1 MKFQVTNATLQLA
14 EAYTCDK
21 GSCCGNRDFEEYL
34 DYIMQRSVLQKVS
47 DWKEALELYFRLTL
61 LAEM

>member
-1 MKFQVTNATLQLA
+1 MKFQVANATLQLA

-34 DYIMQRSVLQKVS
+34 DHIMQRNVLQKVS
-47 DWKEALELYFRLTL
+47 DWKEALELYFTLTL